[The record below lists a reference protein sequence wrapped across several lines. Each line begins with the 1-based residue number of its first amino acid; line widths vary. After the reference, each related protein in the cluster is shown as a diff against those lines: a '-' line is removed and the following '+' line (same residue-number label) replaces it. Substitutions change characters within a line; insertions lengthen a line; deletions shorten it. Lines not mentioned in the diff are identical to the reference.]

1 MIEKEDQTIEDSRDL
16 FEVRKKFKWDPTIE
30 EPSQEEEAEEEAFG
44 RRMARN
50 RQGKRMM
57 SRWSDTETEEDEEL
71 ENIKRSEGLTSW
83 GKLPD
88 SNTTDEEA

>member
-1 MIEKEDQTIEDSRDL
+1 
-16 FEVRKKFKWDPTIE
+16 
-30 EPSQEEEAEEEAFG
+30 
-44 RRMARN
+44 MARN

-71 ENIKRSEGLTSW
+71 ENSNSKREGLTSW